1 MEVRGPAMK
10 AILVFIVVVIV
21 AVLAFNYFTTGEL
34 KLLPGSSKSPEEQEL
49 DRLAENFRAAVQEFE
64 QAGRQAALSGMDST
78 YAAGAAMAA
87 ANGVERDLKALRSR
101 VDDPAVVKR
110 VDELLSRVKK
120 FQDEVR

>member
-1 MEVRGPAMK
+1 MK

-34 KLLPGSSKSPEEQEL
+34 SLLPGSSKSPEEQEL
-49 DRLAENFRAAVQEFE
+49 DRLAENFRAAVQEYE
-64 QAGRQAALSGMDST
+64 QAGRQAALSGVDST
-78 YAAGAAMAA
+78 YAAGAALAA

-110 VDELLSRVKK
+110 VDDLLSRVKK